1 MGEKEG
7 ERDREGG
14 KKGGRENKQ
23 NYIFFKSL
31 QLQQMLMHRAQK
43 RMQTPL
49 SLNEIS
55 PHLAAIQSSCI
66 SMPGHS
72 QMDEVSE

>member
-31 QLQQMLMHRAQK
+31 
-43 RMQTPL
+43 
-49 SLNEIS
+49 
-55 PHLAAIQSSCI
+55 
-66 SMPGHS
+66 
-72 QMDEVSE
+72 

>member
-1 MGEKEG
+1 MNDEFLIV
-7 ERDREGG
+7 D
-14 KKGGRENKQ
+14 
-23 NYIFFKSL
+23 YFLLFLFFFY
-31 QLQQMLMHRAQK
+31 LQQMLMHRAQK

-72 QMDEVSE
+72 QMDKVRELK